1 MTVKVVYDKAAGT
14 GSCVIPNPVLSDGTR
29 PTKQVWKAGLLVPL
43 HTQINAWNQAPMRW
57 ISPSLPGPHIYLA
70 QGVDVHPFVI
80 VLHSLFS
87 RVPSVQELLS
97 GGWRNKVADEHMRL
111 LFVIQLL
118 LVRPLSVRSAF
129 NQELRVTSTTAP
141 H

>member
-1 MTVKVVYDKAAGT
+1 M
-14 GSCVIPNPVLSDGTR
+14 
-29 PTKQVWKAGLLVPL
+29 GL
-43 HTQINAWNQAPMRW
+43 IY
-57 ISPSLPGPHIYLA
+57 PSQPGHHIYLA
-70 QGVDVHPFVI
+70 KRVDVHPFLI

-87 RVPSVQELLS
+87 LVPSVQELLS

-111 LFVIQLL
+111 LPVIQLL